1 MAVLAR
7 QRLPPGEAKAAADGI
22 LARFMPDAFAALQ
35 PAAAEVAPPPA
46 QQRKSSQP
54 VAGPPPAERPAASPA
69 RPRLPSAALAAPAA
83 PPASSKPPVTP
94 RKRRFAQAGPARR
107 LTDAP
112 QKRKRTVSRTAKQ
125 ADALQA
131 LARRGLF

>member
-1 MAVLAR
+1 MAVLAA
-7 QRLPPGEAKAAADGI
+7 QRLPPGEAKAAADSI

-35 PAAAEVAPPPA
+35 PAAAAAAAPA
-46 QQRKSSQP
+46 QQRKSRQ
-54 VAGPPPAERPAASPA
+54 PPAQRPPAGNPAATPA
-69 RPRLPSAALAAPAA
+69 RPTLPSAAPAA
-83 PPASSKPPVTP
+83 LPDRSKTSITP
-94 RKRRFAQAGPARR
+94 RKRKFAQAGPARR

>member
-1 MAVLAR
+1 MATLAK
-7 QRLPPGEAKAAADGI
+7 QHLPPVEAKAAADSI
-22 LARFMPDAFAALQ
+22 LARFMPDAYAALE
-35 PAAAEVAPPPA
+35 PAAAAAAPA
-46 QQRKSSQP
+46 QQRKSRQ
-54 VAGPPPAERPAASPA
+54 PPAQRPPAGNPAATPA
-69 RPRLPSAALAAPAA
+69 RPTLPSAAPAA
-83 PPASSKPPVTP
+83 PPERSKTPVTP
-94 RKRRFAQAGPARR
+94 RKRKFAQAGPARR